1 MDQKSK
7 LYKKTTLEDKRRK
20 VLKLP
25 FKFKYLNCEIV
36 FEVSS
41 REARSDESSDEED

>member
-1 MDQKSK
+1 

-25 FKFKYLNCEIV
+25 FKFKYLNCEVV

-41 REARSDESSDEED
+41 RIARTSDESSDEEDD